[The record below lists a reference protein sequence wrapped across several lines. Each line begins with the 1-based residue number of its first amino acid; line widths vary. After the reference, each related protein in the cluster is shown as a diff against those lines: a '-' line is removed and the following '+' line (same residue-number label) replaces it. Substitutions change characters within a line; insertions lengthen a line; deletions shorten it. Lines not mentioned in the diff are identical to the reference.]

1 MTSGT
6 SRLHPAARRHAREV
20 ARGQLG
26 RREFLTRVTAL
37 GASVPAA
44 YGLLGIT
51 APRAETP
58 ARREGGR
65 LRIQQDVRS
74 LKDPRTY
81 DWPQIANYT
90 RGWLE
95 YLVEYN
101 RDGSIHGMLL
111 ESWEVDDDAEGY
123 TLHVRPGVTWNDGS
137 AFTAR
142 DVAWNF
148 ERWCDRSVEGNSM
161 ASRLP
166 GLIDP
171 DSGRARDGAIEVV
184 DDLTLRLNLSSP
196 DISIIATC
204 SDYTAAIVKDG
215 HGGDDLLADPVG
227 TGPYLPGDYEVGVR
241 GVLLRNHDH
250 DWWGTDLF
258 GAPTLEQIEFID
270 LGTDQ
275 SAIVAAVDAG
285 EVDMTYETVGDFIDL
300 LDILMERSET
310 VTART
315 MVIRPNQQAEV
326 NGMRPYA
333 DVRVRRALAMAVD
346 NEVLLELGYDDRGV
360 VAENHH
366 VCPIHPEYAELPEPP
381 VFDPEGAR
389 QLMEEAGMADF
400 THELISIDDS
410 WRRPTADAAA
420 AMLRDAG
427 IPVER
432 TVLPGATFWNDWANY
447 PFSSTDWGHR
457 PLGVQSLALAYRS
470 GEPWNETGFENAE
483 FDALLGEALRIADA
497 DERREVMARIQRLL
511 QEEGVMI
518 QPYWTSVFRHHRPDV
533 VGAEAHPAFEIY
545 PYKLG
550 FAA

>member
-1 MTSGT
+1 M
-6 SRLHPAARRHAREV
+6 SRRPTLHPAAVAHAREV
-20 ARGQLG
+20 ARGQLS
-26 RREFLTRVTAL
+26 RREFLTRATAL
-37 GASVPAA
+37 GVSVPAA
-44 YGLLGIT
+44 YGLLGIS
-51 APRAETP
+51 APRADTP
-58 ARREGGR
+58 ERSPGGV
-65 LRIQQDVRS
+65 LRIQQDVRPM
-74 LKDPRTY
+74 KDPRTF
-81 DWPQIANYT
+81 DWPQISNFA

-101 RDGSIHGMLL
+101 RDGTFHPMLL
-111 ESWEVDDDAEGY
+111 EGWEVDDDARGY
-123 TLHVRPGVTWNDGS
+123 TLRVRPSVTWNDGS
-137 AFTAR
+137 PFTAR

-148 ERWCDRSVEGNSM
+148 TRWCDRGAEGNSM

-171 DSGRARDGAIEVV
+171 DTDQARDGAIEVV
-184 DDLTLRLNLSSP
+184 DDLTLRLTLSEP

-215 HGGDDLLADPVG
+215 DDGSDILGNPVG
-227 TGPYLPGDYEVGVR
+227 TGPYLPGAYDVGVR
-241 GVLLRNHDH
+241 GELVRNDDH
-250 DWWGTDLF
+250 AWWGTDVF
-258 GAPTLEQIEFID
+258 GAPTLDRIVYID

-275 SAIVAAVDAG
+275 SAIIAAVDAG
-285 EVDMTYETVGDFIDL
+285 EIDMVYETVGDFVDL
-300 LDILMERSET
+300 LDGLMVRDET

-315 MVIRPNQQAEV
+315 LVIRPNQQAEV
-326 NGMRPYA
+326 DGIRPYA

-346 NEVLLELGYDDRGV
+346 NEVLLELGYNNQGV

-389 QLMEEAGMADF
+389 ALMEEAGMADF
-400 THELISIDDS
+400 VHELISIDDS

-427 IPVER
+427 ISVER
-432 TVLPGATFWNDWANY
+432 TVLPGATFWNDWQNY
-447 PFSSTDWGHR
+447 PFSTTDWGHR

-470 GEPWNETGFENAE
+470 GEPWNESGFENAE
-483 FDALLGEALRIADA
+483 FDGLIAEALRLADA
-497 DERREVMARIQRLL
+497 EERREVMARIQRLM
-511 QEEGVMI
+511 QDEGVVI
-518 QPYWTSVFRHHRPDV
+518 QPYWTSVFRHHAPGV

>member
-1 MTSGT
+1 MPD
-6 SRLHPAARRHAREV
+6 RPALHPAARMHAAEV

-26 RREFLTRVTAL
+26 RREFLTRATAL
-37 GASVPAA
+37 GVSIPAA
-44 YGLLGIT
+44 YALLGAT
-51 APRAETP
+51 APRAATQE
-58 ARREGGR
+58 RRPGGT
-65 LRIQQDVRS
+65 LRIQQDVRA
-74 LKDPRTY
+74 LRDPRTF
-81 DWPQIANYT
+81 DWPQLSNYT

-95 YLVEYN
+95 YLVEYT
-101 RDGSIHGMLL
+101 RDGSFQPMLL
-111 ESWEVDDDAEGY
+111 EAWEVDDDAQGY
-123 TLHVRPGVTWNDGS
+123 TLRVRPGVTWNDGS
-137 AFTAR
+137 PFTAR

-148 ERWCDRSVEGNSM
+148 TRWCDRSVEGNSM

-166 GLIDP
+166 GLVDP
-171 DSGRARDGAIEVV
+171 DTGRARDGAIEVV
-184 DDLTLRLNLSSP
+184 DDLTLRLTLSEP

-215 HGGDDLLADPVG
+215 DEGRDLLANPVG
-227 TGPYLPGDYEVGVR
+227 TGPFLPGEYEVGVR
-241 GVLLRNHDH
+241 GELIRNDDH
-250 DWWGTDLF
+250 AWWGTEIF
-258 GAPTLEQIEFID
+258 GAPSLDRILFID

-275 SAIVAAVDAG
+275 SAIIAAVDAG
-285 EVDMTYETVGDFIDL
+285 EIDMTYETVGDFIDM
-300 LDILMERSET
+300 LDPLMVRDEA

-315 MVIRPNQQAEV
+315 LVIRPNQNAEV
-326 NGMRPYA
+326 DGIRPYA

-346 NEVLLELGYDDRGV
+346 NEVLLELGYNDRGV

-366 VCPIHPEYAELPEPP
+366 VAPIHPEYAELPEPP

-389 QLMEEAGMADF
+389 ALMEEAGMGEF
-400 THELISIDDS
+400 VHELISIDDS

-432 TVLPGATFWNDWANY
+432 TVLPGATFWNDWQNY
-447 PFSSTDWGHR
+447 PFSTTDWGHR

-470 GEPWNETGFENAE
+470 GEPWNESGFENEE
-483 FDALLGEALRIADA
+483 FDALIAEALRLADA
-497 DERREVMARIQRLL
+497 DERREVMARIQKLM
-511 QEEGVMI
+511 QDEGVVI
-518 QPYWTSVFRHHRPDV
+518 QPYWTSVFRHHAPGV